1 MDAFSTALNTI
12 FADPNLAVAAT
23 FIPLQGA
30 NSQVMVLTKKPDL
43 YEGIGQSVI
52 DTPTLILEV
61 QVSDCPALVEGDRF
75 LIGNITYVVQGAPQ
89 RDLDRLIWLVDC
101 YEV

>member
-1 MDAFSTALNTI
+1 MTAFSTALNTI
-12 FADPNLAVAAT
+12 FSDPNLAVEAT
-23 FIPLQGA
+23 YIPLQGA
-30 NSQVMVLTKKPDL
+30 NKSVKLLTKKPDL

-61 QVSDCPALVEGDRF
+61 KVSDCPSLIEGDRF
-75 LIGNITYVVQGAPQ
+75 LIGSVTYVVQGVPK

-101 YEV
+101 YET